1 LSLPDLAD
9 IGVRMDFR
17 GELAARYVR
26 IIAIVALLVGLGD
39 AARLLGVTSGSV
51 SPLAQL
57 GPAGF
62 VYLAAFC
69 LSRLFA
75 AVGLW
80 IGASWGAVLL
90 VGATTVELL
99 MFLIGNRDV
108 QLDAIG
114 FVVRLAL
121 VIAIVLMFV
130 LRMRTRRAHD

>member
-1 LSLPDLAD
+1 
-9 IGVRMDFR
+9 MDFK

-39 AARLLGVTSGSV
+39 ASRLLGVTSGSV
-51 SPLAQL
+51 SPLAEL

-130 LRMRTRRAHD
+130 MRLRGRRAHD

>member
-1 LSLPDLAD
+1 
-9 IGVRMDFR
+9 MDFK
-17 GELAARYVR
+17 GELAGRYVR

-39 AARLLGVTSGSV
+39 AARLLGVSSGSV
-51 SPLAQL
+51 SPLAAL
-57 GPAGF
+57 GPVGF
-62 VYLAAFC
+62 VYLAVFC

-99 MFLIGNRDV
+99 LFLIGNRDV

-121 VIAIVLMFV
+121 VIAIVLLLI
-130 LRMRTRRAHD
+130 LRFRLRRAHD

>member
-1 LSLPDLAD
+1 
-9 IGVRMDFR
+9 MDFK

-62 VYLAAFC
+62 VYLATFC

-90 VGATTVELL
+90 AGATAVELL
-99 MFLIGNRDV
+99 MFLVGNRDV
-108 QLDAIG
+108 QIDAIG

-121 VIAIVLMFV
+121 VLAIVLMFV
-130 LRMRTRRAHD
+130 LRLRTRRAHD

>member
-1 LSLPDLAD
+1 
-9 IGVRMDFR
+9 MDFR

-130 LRMRTRRAHD
+130 LRLRTRRAHD

>member
-1 LSLPDLAD
+1 
-9 IGVRMDFR
+9 MDFK

-26 IIAIVALLVGLGD
+26 IIAIVSLLVGLGD
-39 AARLLGVTSGSV
+39 AARLLGVSSGEV

-62 VYLAAFC
+62 VYLAVFC

-90 VGATTVELL
+90 VGATTVELV
-99 MFLIGNRDV
+99 MFVIGNPDV
-108 QLDAIG
+108 HLDVIG
-114 FVVRLAL
+114 FVVRLVLL
-121 VIAIVLMFV
+121 VSIVLLFV
-130 LRMRTRRAHD
+130 LNFRMRRAHD

>member
-1 LSLPDLAD
+1 
-9 IGVRMDFR
+9 MDFK

-62 VYLAAFC
+62 VYLATFC

-90 VGATTVELL
+90 AGATAVELL
-99 MFLIGNRDV
+99 MFLFGNRDV
-108 QLDAIG
+108 QIDAIG

-121 VIAIVLMFV
+121 VLAIVLMFV
-130 LRMRTRRAHD
+130 LRLRTRRAHD

>member
-1 LSLPDLAD
+1 
-9 IGVRMDFR
+9 MDFR